1 VKTRF
6 ARPRTAT
13 ANASAGKLCAIHN
26 TSTSD
31 NNEAADKETR
41 EHDATQLS
49 YGCWPRVRCLR
60 RGLRQAGRVDIDQR
74 LRALGIELPAP
85 MTPVGNYVPAVMAGD
100 LVFVS
105 GTGPVR
111 ADGSLITGKVG
122 EGGLSLELARE
133 AARLNGLQILA
144 VLRAELGDL
153 GRVRRVVKVF
163 GMVNCLPGFNRAPAV
178 IDGCSDLLVEV
189 FGDAGRGARSA
200 VGMAELPFDIPVEI
214 EAVVQTADTDSPR
227 PR

>member
-1 VKTRF
+1 M
-6 ARPRTAT
+6 
-13 ANASAGKLCAIHN
+13 
-26 TSTSD
+26 
-31 NNEAADKETR
+31 
-41 EHDATQLS
+41 
-49 YGCWPRVRCLR
+49 
-60 RGLRQAGRVDIDQR
+60 DIDQR

-85 MTPVGNYVPAVMAGD
+85 MTPVGNYVPAVRAGD
-100 LVFVS
+100 LVFLS

-111 ADGSLITGKVG
+111 ADGSLVTGKVG
-122 EGGLSLELARE
+122 QGGLSLETARA

-144 VLRAELGDL
+144 VLRAELGNL

-163 GMVNCLPGFNRAPAV
+163 GMVNCLPGFNQAPAV

-214 EAVVQTADTDSPR
+214 EAVVQVSSP
-227 PR
+227 